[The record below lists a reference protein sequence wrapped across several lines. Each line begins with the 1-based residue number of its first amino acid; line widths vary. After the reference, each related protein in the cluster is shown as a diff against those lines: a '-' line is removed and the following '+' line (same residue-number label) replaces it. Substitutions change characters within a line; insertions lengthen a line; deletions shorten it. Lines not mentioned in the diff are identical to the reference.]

1 MNNLADEKI
10 NENISQNK
18 AGQENTSQEKK
29 ICDSATILQ
38 ITNLEKKYVSDSE
51 NLIVLHD
58 LNLTVKKGRKIVIVG
73 ESGSGKSTLLN
84 IIGGI
89 DKFESGSVIAGK
101 WDVGNLNEKQI
112 SQYRSLFLGLIFQFH
127 YLLKDFSALENV
139 YMPAL
144 IAGIPKKIAIKKAEQ
159 LLEDVGV
166 YDRKNHLPGQ
176 LSGGER
182 QRVAVARSLINNPSL
197 ILADE
202 PTGNLD
208 PANAEKIGNLLFS
221 MVEKYQKTLI
231 LVTHDL
237 NLAKNGD
244 EQLRIVDGKLQ

>member
-1 MNNLADEKI
+1 MSNDMNNIVEIK
-10 NENISQNK
+10 
-18 AGQENTSQEKK
+18 
-29 ICDSATILQ
+29 
-38 ITNLEKKYVSDSE
+38 NLEKTYVTDSE
-51 NLIVLHD
+51 RLTILKNLD
-58 LNLTVKKGRKIVIVG
+58 LTIREGSKNVIVG

-89 DKFESGSVIAGK
+89 DSATSGSVTAGK
-101 WDVGNLNEKQI
+101 WNICKLKENDLAE
-112 SQYRSLFLGLIFQFH
+112 YRSSFLGLIFQFH

-139 YMPAL
+139 YMPAY
-144 IAGIPKKIAIKKAEQ
+144 IAGLPKKEAIERAEQ
-159 LLEDVGV
+159 LLNDVGV
-166 YDRKNHLPGQ
+166 YERKSHLPSQ

-208 PANAEKIGNLLFS
+208 PNNAVMIGDLLFS
-221 MVEKYQKTLI
+221 MVEKYNKTLI

-237 NLAKNGD
+237 KLAEKG
-244 EQLRIVDGKLQ
+244 EFCYKIVDGRLEAVKNNK

>member
-1 MNNLADEKI
+1 MNNLSDDKIIEKA
-10 NENISQNK
+10 SQKNDF
-18 AGQENTSQEKK
+18 
-29 ICDSATILQ
+29 CDLETVLQ

-89 DKFESGSVIAGK
+89 DKFDAGSVKAGK
-101 WDVGNLNEKQI
+101 WDVGHLNEKQI

-166 YDRKNHLPGQ
+166 YERKNHLPGQ

-182 QRVAVARSLINNPSL
+182 QRVAVARSLINNPNL